1 MDILSSLNT
10 GGSGL
15 NISEL
20 TETLTKAE
28 IEPRKSLI
36 TERIDTAELR
46 LSGYERVRGQTER
59 LNEMLGLMRQ
69 LSPLAVRSDTSN
81 VQVSVADPAAV
92 DLKSAQIAVDRL
104 ATSQVL
110 NFAGYASADAEVG
123 QGSLTVAMGSW
134 SEDTPPVF
142 TQGSATAQTITFEP
156 GSTLADVAE
165 ALSQLDGV
173 SARVID
179 SGNGT
184 FSLGVT
190 SQTGATNALRFSTGA
205 GSDPGLAA
213 LDFSDDPAAVRVQ
226 AAGNAELSLN
236 GIPVTRS
243 SNAVSDLLP
252 GVDLT
257 LTAPTKAPASITA
270 TPDTEGS
277 LEAMQ
282 GFVDM
287 INTTRSLFSDLTERG
302 FGANS
307 TAGDLAGDTLT
318 ERMMFG
324 IETVLARGFGTSNTH
339 LAEIGVM
346 TERDGSLSLNAAKFT
361 EAVTDNPLLIEPLIR
376 DDLTASAPGVQV
388 GGTPAGT
395 PEAGAVQL
403 TRDPATGAAS
413 LDGVALVGQAQD
425 DGTWLYSANSGP
437 MRGITLTVAA
447 DTSAAE
453 IAFRPSMINSLQSYL
468 SDTIDNGASLEQ
480 RETTLRETIADETS
494 ALDALDTRSEDL
506 RARYLSRFTEMEQ
519 IITQLNSTGD
529 YLTNLIDG
537 WNSDN

>member
-36 TERIDTAELR
+36 SQRIDTAELR
-46 LSGYERVRGQTER
+46 LSGYERLRGQTET
-59 LNEMLGLMRQ
+59 LDEMLSLMRQ
-69 LSPLAVRSDTSN
+69 LSPLAVRSDTSAVRTN
-81 VQVSVADPAAV
+81 VTDAEAL
-92 DLKSAQIAVDRL
+92 DLTSAQISVNRL

-123 QGSLTVAMGSW
+123 AGTLTIAVGTW

-142 TQGSATAQTITFEP
+142 TQGAETANTITFAE

-165 ALSQLDGV
+165 ALNLLDGV
-173 SARVID
+173 SARVIN
-179 SGNGT
+179 SGDGT

-190 SQTGATNALRFSTGA
+190 SETGTANALRFSVAAGA
-205 GSDPGLAA
+205 DPRLAA
-213 LDFSDDPAAVRVQ
+213 LDFSADPTGVQ
-226 AAGNAELSLN
+226 VQTAGNAELSLN
-236 GIPVTRS
+236 GIPVSRA
-243 SNAVSDLLP
+243 SNTISDLLP

-257 LTAPTKAPASITA
+257 LTAPTTTPATITA

-277 LEAMQ
+277 LEVMQ

-287 INTTRSLFSDLTERG
+287 INATRTLFKDLTARG
-302 FGANS
+302 FGTG

-318 ERMMFG
+318 ESLMFG
-324 IETVLARGFGTSNTH
+324 METVLARGFGSADTH
-339 LAEIGVM
+339 LADIGVM
-346 TERDGSLSLNAAKFT
+346 TERDGRLSLDATKFT
-361 EAVTDNPLLIEPLIR
+361 AALNANPALLDPLIR
-376 DDLTASAPGVQV
+376 DDLSATGAELS
-388 GGTPAGT
+388 GTPTVA
-395 PEAGAVQL
+395 PEAGTFRL

-413 LDGVALVGQAQD
+413 LNGVALVGREQE
-425 DGTWLYSANSGP
+425 DGRWLYSVSSGP
-437 MRGITLTVAA
+437 MRGISLTVEA
-447 DTSAAE
+447 DVDTAE
-453 IAFRPSMINSLQSYL
+453 IRFGPSMLSSLQSYL
-468 SDTIDNGASLEQ
+468 GSALENDSSLARREDSLRDTIAE
-480 RETTLRETIADETS
+480 ETS

-506 RARYLSRFTEMEQ
+506 RARYLAKFTEMER

-529 YLTNLIDG
+529 YLTNLIDS
-537 WNSDN
+537 WNSNN

>member
-15 NISEL
+15 NIAEL

-36 TERIDTAELR
+36 SQRIDTAELR
-46 LSGYERVRGQTER
+46 LSGYERVRGQTET
-59 LNEMLGLMRQ
+59 LNEMLDVMRQ
-69 LSPLAVRSDTSN
+69 LSPMAVRSDSSG
-81 VQVSVADPAAV
+81 VQVSVTDPDAV

-123 QGSLTVAMGSW
+123 QGSLTVAMGNW
-134 SEDTPPVF
+134 SEDAPPVF
-142 TQGSATAQTITFEP
+142 TPSSASAQTITFAP

-190 SQTGATNALRFSTGA
+190 SQTGADNALRFSSSA
-205 GSDPGLAA
+205 DSDPGLAK
-213 LDFSDDPAAVRVQ
+213 LDFSADPAAVQVQ
-226 AAGNAELSLN
+226 AANNAELSLN
-236 GIPVTRS
+236 GIPVIRS
-243 SNAVSDLLP
+243 SNQVSDLLP
-252 GVDLT
+252 GVDISLI
-257 LTAPTKAPASITA
+257 APTTTPASITA

-277 LEAMQ
+277 LEVMQ

-287 INTTRSLFSDLTERG
+287 INATRSLFGDLTERG
-302 FGANS
+302 FGDGD

-318 ERMMFG
+318 ESVMLG
-324 IETVLARGFGTSNTH
+324 IETVLARGFGSTNTH
-339 LAEIGVM
+339 LADIGVM
-346 TERDGSLSLNAAKFT
+346 TERDGSLSLDADKFT
-361 EAVTDNPLLIEPLIR
+361 DALTENPRLLNPLTR
-376 DDLTASAPGVQV
+376 DDLTVSAPGVQV
-388 GGTPAGT
+388 AGTPAVALET
-395 PEAGAVQL
+395 GAVTL

-413 LDGVALVGQAQD
+413 LDGVALIGQAQD
-425 DGTWLYSANSGP
+425 DGSWLYSVNSGP
-437 MRGITLTVAA
+437 MRGITLTTAA
-447 DTSAAE
+447 DTTVAE
-453 IAFRPSMINSLQSYL
+453 IAFHPSMLSSLQSYL
-468 SDTIDNGASLEQ
+468 ADTIDNGTLLEQ
-480 RETTLRETIADETS
+480 RETTLRETITDES
-494 ALDALDTRSEDL
+494 NALDALDTRSEDL
-506 RARYLSRFTEMEQ
+506 RARYLSRFTEMER

>member
-20 TETLTKAE
+20 TETLAKAE

-36 TERIDTAELR
+36 SQRIDTAELR
-46 LSGYERVRGQTER
+46 LSGYERLRGQTET

-69 LSPLAVRSDTSN
+69 LSPLAVRSDTS
-81 VQVSVADPAAV
+81 AV
-92 DLKSAQIAVDRL
+92 RTIVTDAEALDLTSAQISVNRL

-123 QGSLTVAMGSW
+123 AGALTIAVGSW

-142 TQGSATAQTITFEP
+142 TQGAATANTITFAE

-165 ALSQLDGV
+165 ALNLLDGV

-179 SGNGT
+179 AGDGT

-190 SQTGATNALRFSTGA
+190 SETGSVNALRFSVAAGA
-205 GSDPGLAA
+205 DPRLAA
-213 LDFSDDPAAVRVQ
+213 FDFAADPTGVQ
-226 AAGNAELSLN
+226 VQTAGNAELSLN
-236 GIPVTRS
+236 GIPVTRA
-243 SNAVSDLLP
+243 SNTVSDLLP
-252 GVDLT
+252 GVELT
-257 LTAPTKAPASITA
+257 LTAPTVTPATITA

-277 LEAMQ
+277 LEVMQ

-287 INTTRSLFSDLTERG
+287 INATRTLFKDLTARG
-302 FGANS
+302 FGTG

-318 ERMMFG
+318 ESLMFG
-324 IETVLARGFGTSNTH
+324 MENVLARGFGSADTH
-339 LAEIGVM
+339 LADIGVM
-346 TERDGSLSLNAAKFT
+346 TERDGRLSLDETKFT
-361 EAVTDNPLLIEPLIR
+361 AALNANPALLDPLIR
-376 DDLTASAPGVQV
+376 DNLSATGAVLT
-388 GGTPAGT
+388 GTPTVA
-395 PEAGAVQL
+395 PEAGTFRL

-413 LDGVALVGQAQD
+413 LNGVALIGREQE
-425 DGTWLYSANSGP
+425 DGRWLYSVNSGP
-437 MRGITLTVAA
+437 LRGVSLTVEA
-447 DTSAAE
+447 DTDLAE
-453 IAFRPSMINSLQSYL
+453 IRFGPSMLSSLQSYL
-468 SDTIDNGASLEQ
+468 GSALENDSSLARREDSLRDTIAE
-480 RETTLRETIADETS
+480 ETS

-506 RARYLSRFTEMEQ
+506 RARYLARFTEMER

-529 YLTNLIDG
+529 YLTNLIDA
-537 WNSDN
+537 WNSDS

>member
-36 TERIDTAELR
+36 SQRIDTAELR
-46 LSGYERVRGQTER
+46 LSGYERLRGQTET
-59 LNEMLGLMRQ
+59 LDEMLSLMRQ
-69 LSPLAVRSDTSN
+69 LSPLAVRSDTSAVRTN
-81 VQVSVADPAAV
+81 VTDAEAL
-92 DLKSAQIAVDRL
+92 DLTSAQISVNRL

-123 QGSLTVAMGSW
+123 AGALTIAVGTW

-142 TQGSATAQTITFEP
+142 TQGAETANTITFAE

-165 ALSQLDGV
+165 ALNLLDGV
-173 SARVID
+173 SARVIN
-179 SGNGT
+179 SGDGT

-190 SQTGATNALRFSTGA
+190 SETGTANALRFSVAAGA
-205 GSDPGLAA
+205 DPRLAA
-213 LDFSDDPAAVRVQ
+213 LDFSADPTGVQ
-226 AAGNAELSLN
+226 VQTAGNAELSLN
-236 GIPVTRS
+236 GIPVSRA
-243 SNAVSDLLP
+243 SNTISDLLP

-257 LTAPTKAPASITA
+257 LTAPTTTPATITA

-277 LEAMQ
+277 LEVMQ

-287 INTTRSLFSDLTERG
+287 INATRTLFKDLTARG
-302 FGANS
+302 FGTG

-318 ERMMFG
+318 ESLMFG
-324 IETVLARGFGTSNTH
+324 METVLARGFGSADTH
-339 LAEIGVM
+339 LADIGVM
-346 TERDGSLSLNAAKFT
+346 TERDGRLSLDATKFT
-361 EAVTDNPLLIEPLIR
+361 AALNANPALLDPLIR
-376 DDLTASAPGVQV
+376 DALSATGAELS
-388 GGTPAGT
+388 GTPTVA
-395 PEAGAVQL
+395 PEAGTFRL

-413 LDGVALVGQAQD
+413 LNGVALVGREQE
-425 DGTWLYSANSGP
+425 DGRWLYSVSSGP
-437 MRGITLTVAA
+437 MRGISLTVEA
-447 DTSAAE
+447 DVDTAE
-453 IAFRPSMINSLQSYL
+453 IRFGPSMLSSLQSYL
-468 SDTIDNGASLEQ
+468 ASALENDSSLARREDSLRDTIAE
-480 RETTLRETIADETS
+480 ETS

-506 RARYLSRFTEMEQ
+506 RARYLAKFTEMER

-529 YLTNLIDG
+529 YLTNLIDS
-537 WNSDN
+537 WNSNN

>member
-36 TERIDTAELR
+36 SQRIDTAELR
-46 LSGYERVRGQTER
+46 LSGYERLRGQTET
-59 LNEMLGLMRQ
+59 LDEMLSLMRQ
-69 LSPLAVRSDTSN
+69 LSPLAVRSDTSAVRTN
-81 VQVSVADPAAV
+81 VTDAEAL
-92 DLKSAQIAVDRL
+92 DLTSAQISVNRL

-123 QGSLTVAMGSW
+123 AGALTIAVGTW

-142 TQGSATAQTITFEP
+142 TQGAETANTITFAE

-165 ALSQLDGV
+165 ALNLLDGV
-173 SARVID
+173 SARVIN
-179 SGNGT
+179 SGDGT

-190 SQTGATNALRFSTGA
+190 SETGTANALRFSVAAGA
-205 GSDPGLAA
+205 DPHLAA
-213 LDFSDDPAAVRVQ
+213 LDFSADPTGVQ
-226 AAGNAELSLN
+226 VQTAGNAELSLN
-236 GIPVTRS
+236 GIPVSRA
-243 SNAVSDLLP
+243 SNTISDLLP

-257 LTAPTKAPASITA
+257 LTAPTTTPATITA

-277 LEAMQ
+277 LEVMQ

-287 INTTRSLFSDLTERG
+287 INATRTLFKDLTARG
-302 FGANS
+302 FGTG

-318 ERMMFG
+318 ESLMFG
-324 IETVLARGFGTSNTH
+324 METVLARGFGSADTH
-339 LAEIGVM
+339 LADIGVM
-346 TERDGSLSLNAAKFT
+346 TERDGRLSLDATKFT
-361 EAVTDNPLLIEPLIR
+361 AALNANPALLDPLIR
-376 DDLTASAPGVQV
+376 DDLSATGAELS
-388 GGTPAGT
+388 GTPTVA
-395 PEAGAVQL
+395 PEAGTFRL

-413 LDGVALVGQAQD
+413 LNGVALVGREQE
-425 DGTWLYSANSGP
+425 DGRWLYSVSSGP
-437 MRGITLTVAA
+437 MRGISLTVEA
-447 DTSAAE
+447 DVDTAE
-453 IAFRPSMINSLQSYL
+453 IRFGPSMLSSLQSYL
-468 SDTIDNGASLEQ
+468 GSALENDSSLARREDSLRDTIAE
-480 RETTLRETIADETS
+480 ETS

-506 RARYLSRFTEMEQ
+506 RARYLAKFTEMER

-529 YLTNLIDG
+529 YLTNLIDS
-537 WNSDN
+537 WNSNN

>member
-36 TERIDTAELR
+36 SERIDTAELR
-46 LSGYERVRGQTER
+46 LSGYERLRGQTET
-59 LNEMLGLMRQ
+59 LNEMLTLMRQ
-69 LSPLAVRSDTSN
+69 LSPLAVRSDTPAIRTN
-81 VQVSVADPAAV
+81 VTDAEAL
-92 DLKSAQIAVDRL
+92 DLTSAQIDVTRL

-110 NFAGYASADAEVG
+110 NFAGYSSADAEVG
-123 QGSLTVAMGSW
+123 AGQLTIAVGSW
-134 SEDTPPVF
+134 SGDTPPVF
-142 TQGSATAQTITFEP
+142 TQGTATANTITFAE

-165 ALSQLDGV
+165 ALNLLEGV

-190 SQTGATNALRFSTGA
+190 SDTGTDNALRFSVDA
-205 GSDPGLAA
+205 AADPRLAA
-213 LDFSDDPAAVRVQ
+213 LDFSADPSSVQ
-226 AAGNAELSLN
+226 VQTAGNAELSLN
-236 GIPVTRS
+236 GIPVTRA
-243 SNAVSDLLP
+243 SNTITDLLP
-252 GVDLT
+252 GLELM
-257 LTAPTKAPASITA
+257 LTAPTTTPATITA

-277 LEAMQ
+277 LEVMQ

-287 INTTRSLFSDLTERG
+287 INATRTLFKDLTARG
-302 FGANS
+302 FGSGA

-318 ERMMFG
+318 EGLLRGM
-324 IETVLARGFGTSNTH
+324 ETVLARGFGSANTH
-339 LAEIGVM
+339 LADIGVM
-346 TERDGSLSLNAAKFT
+346 TERDGSLSLDARTFTTALNA
-361 EAVTDNPLLIEPLIR
+361 NPALLDPLIR
-376 DDLTASAPGVQV
+376 DDLGATGATIS
-388 GGTPAGT
+388 GTPTVA
-395 PEAGAVQL
+395 PEAGTFRL

-413 LDGVALVGQAQD
+413 LNGVALVGQEQE
-425 DGTWLYSANSGP
+425 DGRWLYSVNSGP
-437 MRGITLTVAA
+437 LRGTSVTVEA
-447 DTSAAE
+447 DVDTAE
-453 IAFRPSMINSLQSYL
+453 IRFGPSMLSSLQSYL
-468 SDTIDNGASLEQ
+468 GSVTESGASLAQ
-480 RETTLRETIADETS
+480 REDSLRDTIATETS

-506 RARYLSRFTEMEQ
+506 RARYLARFTEMER

-529 YLTNLIDG
+529 YLTNLIDA

>member
-36 TERIDTAELR
+36 TQRIDTAELR
-46 LSGYERVRGQTER
+46 LSGYERVRGQTET
-59 LNEMLGLMRQ
+59 LNEMLDVMRQ
-69 LSPLAVRSDTSN
+69 ASPLAVRSDTSG
-81 VQVSVADPAAV
+81 VQVSVTDPDAL

-123 QGSLTVAMGSW
+123 QGSLTVAMGNW

-142 TQGSATAQTITFEP
+142 TPGTATAQTITFAP

-165 ALSQLDGV
+165 ELSLLDGV

-184 FSLGVT
+184 FSLGVI
-190 SQTGATNALRFSTGA
+190 SQTGAANALRFSTDA
-205 GSDPGLAA
+205 GSDPGLAT
-213 LDFSDDPAAVRVQ
+213 LDFAADPAAVQVQ

-243 SNAVSDLLP
+243 SNEVSDLLP
-252 GVDLT
+252 GVDIS
-257 LTAPTKAPASITA
+257 LTAPTTTPASITA

-277 LEAMQ
+277 LEVMQ

-287 INTTRSLFSDLTERG
+287 INATRSLFSDLTERG
-302 FGANS
+302 FGEAD
-307 TAGDLAGDTLT
+307 TAGDLAGDILT
-318 ERMMFG
+318 ESVMLG
-324 IETVLARGFGTSNTH
+324 IETVLARGFGSTNTH
-339 LAEIGVM
+339 LADIGVM

-361 EAVTDNPLLIEPLIR
+361 EALTENPLLLNPLIR
-376 DDLTASAPGVQV
+376 DDLTASAPSVQV
-388 GGTPAGT
+388 GGAPAGS
-395 PEAGAVQL
+395 PETGAVTL

-413 LDGVALVGQAQD
+413 LDGVALIGQAQD
-425 DGTWLYSANSGP
+425 DGTWLYSVNSGP
-437 MRGITLTVAA
+437 MRGITLTAAA
-447 DTSAAE
+447 DTTAAE
-453 IAFRPSMINSLQSYL
+453 IAFRPSMLSSLQSYL
-468 SDTIDNGASLEQ
+468 SDTIDNGTLLEQ
-480 RETTLRETIADETS
+480 RETTLKETIADESS
-494 ALDALDTRSEDL
+494 ALEALDTRSEDL
-506 RARYLSRFTEMEQ
+506 RARYLSRFTEMER

>member
-20 TETLTKAE
+20 TETLTNAE

-36 TERIDTAELR
+36 SQRIDTAELR
-46 LSGYERVRGQTER
+46 LSGYERLRGQSETV
-59 LNEMLGLMRQ
+59 NEMLGLMRE
-69 LSPLAVRSDTSN
+69 LSPLTVRSDNAS
-81 VQVSVADPAAV
+81 VRVDVSDPEAL
-92 DLKSAQIAVDRL
+92 DMKSAQIAVDKL
-104 ATSQVL
+104 ASSQVL
-110 NFAGYASADAEVG
+110 NFTGYASADVEVG
-123 QGSLTVAMGSW
+123 AGTLTVAVGSW

-142 TQGSATAQTITFEP
+142 TQGPATANTITFAE
-156 GSTLADVAE
+156 GSTLTDVAE
-165 ALSQLDGV
+165 ALSLLDGV

-179 SGNGT
+179 SGDGT

-190 SQTGATNALRFSTGA
+190 SETGAENALRFTAGP

-213 LDFSDDPAAVRVQ
+213 LDFSADPTGVQ
-226 AAGNAELSLN
+226 VQTAGNAELSLN

-243 SNAVSDLLP
+243 SNTVSDLLP

-257 LTAPTKAPASITA
+257 LTGTTTAATITPA
-270 TPDTEGS
+270 PDTEGS
-277 LEAMQ
+277 LEVMQ

-287 INTTRSLFSDLTERG
+287 MNATRSLFGELTARG
-302 FGANS
+302 FGGTG

-318 ERMMFG
+318 ESMMFG
-324 IETVLARGFGTSNTH
+324 METILARGFGSTNTH
-339 LAEIGVM
+339 LADIGVM
-346 TERDGSLSLNAAKFT
+346 TERDGRFSLDATKFSDALT
-361 EAVTDNPLLIEPLIR
+361 ADPTLLDPFIR
-376 DDLTASAPGVQV
+376 DDLSATGAQV
-388 GGTPAGT
+388 TGTPASATDAGT
-395 PEAGAVQL
+395 FRL

-413 LDGVALVGQAQD
+413 LEGVALIGREQD
-425 DGTWLYSANSGP
+425 DGSWLYSVNSGP
-437 MRGITLTVAA
+437 MRGISLTVEA
-447 DTSAAE
+447 DTDFAE
-453 IAFRPSMINSLQSYL
+453 ISFGPSMLTSLQSYL
-468 SDTIDNGASLEQ
+468 TDTVQNGASLSQ
-480 RETTLRETIADETS
+480 REDSLRDTIADESS

-506 RARYLSRFTEMEQ
+506 QARYLSRFTEMER

>member
-36 TERIDTAELR
+36 SQRIDTAELR
-46 LSGYERVRGQTER
+46 LSGYERLRGQTET
-59 LNEMLGLMRQ
+59 LDEMLSLMRQ
-69 LSPLAVRSDTSN
+69 LSPLAVRSDTSAVRTN
-81 VQVSVADPAAV
+81 VTDAEAL
-92 DLKSAQIAVDRL
+92 DLTSAQISVNRL

-123 QGSLTVAMGSW
+123 AGALTIAVGSW

-142 TQGSATAQTITFEP
+142 TQGAETANTITFAE

-165 ALSQLDGV
+165 ALNLLDGV
-173 SARVID
+173 SARVIN
-179 SGNGT
+179 SGDGT

-190 SQTGATNALRFSTGA
+190 SETGTANALRFSVAAGA
-205 GSDPGLAA
+205 DPRLAA
-213 LDFSDDPAAVRVQ
+213 LDFSADPTGVQ
-226 AAGNAELSLN
+226 VQTAGNAELSLN
-236 GIPVTRS
+236 GIPVSRA
-243 SNAVSDLLP
+243 SNTISDLLP

-257 LTAPTKAPASITA
+257 LTAPTTTPATITA

-277 LEAMQ
+277 LEVMQ

-287 INTTRSLFSDLTERG
+287 INATRTLFKDLTARG
-302 FGANS
+302 FGTG

-318 ERMMFG
+318 ESLMFG
-324 IETVLARGFGTSNTH
+324 METVLARGFGSADTH
-339 LAEIGVM
+339 LADIGVM
-346 TERDGSLSLNAAKFT
+346 TERDGRLSLDATKFT
-361 EAVTDNPLLIEPLIR
+361 AALNANPALLDPLIR
-376 DDLTASAPGVQV
+376 DDLSATGAELS
-388 GGTPAGT
+388 GTPTVA
-395 PEAGAVQL
+395 PEAGTFRL

-413 LDGVALVGQAQD
+413 LNGVALVGREQE
-425 DGTWLYSANSGP
+425 DGRWLYSVSSGP
-437 MRGITLTVAA
+437 MRGISLTVEA
-447 DTSAAE
+447 DVDTAE
-453 IAFRPSMINSLQSYL
+453 IRFGPSMLSSLQSYL
-468 SDTIDNGASLEQ
+468 GSALENDSSLARREDSLRDTIAE
-480 RETTLRETIADETS
+480 ETS

-506 RARYLSRFTEMEQ
+506 RARYLAKFTEMER

-529 YLTNLIDG
+529 YLTNLIDS
-537 WNSDN
+537 WNSNN

>member
-36 TERIDTAELR
+36 SQRIDTAELR
-46 LSGYERVRGQTER
+46 LSGYERLRGQTET
-59 LNEMLGLMRQ
+59 LDEMLSLMRQ
-69 LSPLAVRSDTSN
+69 LSPLAVRSDTSAVRTN
-81 VQVSVADPAAV
+81 VTDAEAL
-92 DLKSAQIAVDRL
+92 DLTSAQISVNRL

-123 QGSLTVAMGSW
+123 AGALTIAVGTW

-142 TQGSATAQTITFEP
+142 TQGAETANTITFAE

-165 ALSQLDGV
+165 ALNLLDGV
-173 SARVID
+173 SARVIN
-179 SGNGT
+179 SGDGT

-190 SQTGATNALRFSTGA
+190 SETGTANALRFSVAAGA
-205 GSDPGLAA
+205 DPRLAA
-213 LDFSDDPAAVRVQ
+213 LDFSADPTGVQ
-226 AAGNAELSLN
+226 VQTAGNAELSLN
-236 GIPVTRS
+236 GIPVSRA
-243 SNAVSDLLP
+243 SNTISDLLP

-257 LTAPTKAPASITA
+257 LTAPTTTPATITA

-277 LEAMQ
+277 LEVMQ

-287 INTTRSLFSDLTERG
+287 INATRTLFKDLTARG
-302 FGANS
+302 FGTG

-318 ERMMFG
+318 ESLMFG
-324 IETVLARGFGTSNTH
+324 METVLARGFGSADTH
-339 LAEIGVM
+339 LADIGVM
-346 TERDGSLSLNAAKFT
+346 TERDGRLSLDATKFT
-361 EAVTDNPLLIEPLIR
+361 AALNANPALLDPLIR
-376 DDLTASAPGVQV
+376 DDLSATGAELS
-388 GGTPAGT
+388 GTPTVA
-395 PEAGAVQL
+395 PEAGTFRL

-413 LDGVALVGQAQD
+413 LNGVALVGREQE
-425 DGTWLYSANSGP
+425 DGRWLYSVSSGP
-437 MRGITLTVAA
+437 MRGISLTVEA
-447 DTSAAE
+447 DVDTAE
-453 IAFRPSMINSLQSYL
+453 IRFGPSMLSSLQSYL
-468 SDTIDNGASLEQ
+468 GSALENDSSLARREDSLRDTIAE
-480 RETTLRETIADETS
+480 ETS

-506 RARYLSRFTEMEQ
+506 RARYLAKFTEMER

-529 YLTNLIDG
+529 YLTNLIDS
-537 WNSDN
+537 WNSNN

>member
-28 IEPRKSLI
+28 VEPRKSLI
-36 TERIDTAELR
+36 SQRIDTAELR
-46 LSGYERVRGQTER
+46 LSGYERLRGQTET

-69 LSPLAVRSDTSN
+69 LSPLAVRSDTS
-81 VQVSVADPAAV
+81 AV
-92 DLKSAQIAVDRL
+92 RTIVTDAEALDLTSAQISVNRL

-123 QGSLTVAMGSW
+123 AGALTIAVGSW

-142 TQGSATAQTITFEP
+142 TQGAATANTITFAE

-165 ALSQLDGV
+165 ALNLLDGV

-179 SGNGT
+179 AGDGT

-190 SQTGATNALRFSTGA
+190 SETGSANALRFSV
-205 GSDPGLAA
+205 
-213 LDFSDDPAAVRVQ
+213 DPAADPRLAAFDFAADPTGVQ
-226 AAGNAELSLN
+226 VQTAGNAELSLN
-236 GIPVTRS
+236 GIPVTRA
-243 SNAVSDLLP
+243 SNTVSDLLP
-252 GVDLT
+252 GVELT
-257 LTAPTKAPASITA
+257 LTAPTVTPATITA

-277 LEAMQ
+277 LEVMQ

-287 INTTRSLFSDLTERG
+287 INATRTLFKDLTARG
-302 FGANS
+302 FGTG

-318 ERMMFG
+318 ESLMFG
-324 IETVLARGFGTSNTH
+324 MENVLARGFGSADTH
-339 LAEIGVM
+339 LADIGVM
-346 TERDGSLSLNAAKFT
+346 TERDGRLSLDETKFT
-361 EAVTDNPLLIEPLIR
+361 AALNANPALLDPLIR
-376 DDLTASAPGVQV
+376 DNLSATGAVLT
-388 GGTPAGT
+388 GTPTVA
-395 PEAGAVQL
+395 PEAGTFRL

-413 LDGVALVGQAQD
+413 LNGVALIGREQE
-425 DGTWLYSANSGP
+425 DGRWLYSVNSGP
-437 MRGITLTVAA
+437 LRGVSLTVEA
-447 DTSAAE
+447 DTDLAE
-453 IAFRPSMINSLQSYL
+453 IRFGPSMLSSLQSYL
-468 SDTIDNGASLEQ
+468 GSALENDSSLARREDSLRDTIAE
-480 RETTLRETIADETS
+480 ETS

-506 RARYLSRFTEMEQ
+506 RARYLARFTEMER

-529 YLTNLIDG
+529 YLTNLIDA
-537 WNSDN
+537 WNSDS

>member
-36 TERIDTAELR
+36 SQRIDTAELR
-46 LSGYERVRGQTER
+46 LSGYERLRGQTET
-59 LNEMLGLMRQ
+59 LDEMLSLMRQ
-69 LSPLAVRSDTSN
+69 LSPLAVRSDTSAVRTN
-81 VQVSVADPAAV
+81 VTDAEAL
-92 DLKSAQIAVDRL
+92 DLTSAQISVNRL

-123 QGSLTVAMGSW
+123 AGALTIAVGTW

-142 TQGSATAQTITFEP
+142 TQGAETANTITFAE

-165 ALSQLDGV
+165 ALNLLDGV
-173 SARVID
+173 SARVIN
-179 SGNGT
+179 SGDGT

-190 SQTGATNALRFSTGA
+190 SETGTANALRFSVAAGA
-205 GSDPGLAA
+205 DPRLAA
-213 LDFSDDPAAVRVQ
+213 LDFSADPTGVQ
-226 AAGNAELSLN
+226 MQTAGNAELSLN
-236 GIPVTRS
+236 GIPVSRA
-243 SNAVSDLLP
+243 SNTISDLLP

-257 LTAPTKAPASITA
+257 LTAPTTTPATITA

-277 LEAMQ
+277 LEVMQ

-287 INTTRSLFSDLTERG
+287 INATRTLFKDLTARG
-302 FGANS
+302 FGTG

-318 ERMMFG
+318 ESLMFG
-324 IETVLARGFGTSNTH
+324 METVLARGFGSADTH
-339 LAEIGVM
+339 LADIGVM
-346 TERDGSLSLNAAKFT
+346 TERDGRLSLDATKFT
-361 EAVTDNPLLIEPLIR
+361 KALTANPALLDPLIR
-376 DDLTASAPGVQV
+376 DDLSATGAELS
-388 GGTPAGT
+388 GTPTVA
-395 PEAGAVQL
+395 PEAGTFRL

-413 LDGVALVGQAQD
+413 LNGVALVGREQE
-425 DGTWLYSANSGP
+425 DGRWLYSVSSGP
-437 MRGITLTVAA
+437 MRGISLTVEA
-447 DTSAAE
+447 DVDTAE
-453 IAFRPSMINSLQSYL
+453 IRFGPSMLSSLQSYL
-468 SDTIDNGASLEQ
+468 GSALENDSSLARREDSLRDTIAE
-480 RETTLRETIADETS
+480 ETS

-506 RARYLSRFTEMEQ
+506 RARYLAKFTEMER

-529 YLTNLIDG
+529 YLTNLIDS
-537 WNSDN
+537 WNSNN

>member
-36 TERIDTAELR
+36 TQRIDSAELR
-46 LSGYERVRGQTER
+46 LSGYERVRGQTET
-59 LNEMLGLMRQ
+59 LNEMLDVMRQ
-69 LSPLAVRSDTSN
+69 ASPLAVRSDTSG
-81 VQVSVADPAAV
+81 VQVSVTDPDAL

-123 QGSLTVAMGSW
+123 QGSLTVAMGNW

-142 TQGSATAQTITFEP
+142 TPGSATAQTITFAP

-165 ALSQLDGV
+165 ELSLLDGV

-184 FSLGVT
+184 FSLGVI
-190 SQTGATNALRFSTGA
+190 SQTGAANALRFSTDA
-205 GSDPGLAA
+205 GSDPGLAS
-213 LDFSDDPAAVRVQ
+213 LDFAADPAAVQVQ

-243 SNAVSDLLP
+243 TNEVSDLLP
-252 GVDLT
+252 GVDIK
-257 LTAPTKAPASITA
+257 LTAPTTTPASITA

-277 LEAMQ
+277 LEVMQ

-287 INTTRSLFSDLTERG
+287 INATRSLFSDLTERG
-302 FGANS
+302 FGEAD
-307 TAGDLAGDTLT
+307 TAGDLAGDILT
-318 ERMMFG
+318 EGVMLG
-324 IETVLARGFGTSNTH
+324 IATVLARGFGSTNTH
-339 LAEIGVM
+339 LADIGVM

-361 EAVTDNPLLIEPLIR
+361 EALTENPLLLNPLIR

-388 GGTPAGT
+388 GGAPAGS
-395 PEAGAVQL
+395 PETGAVTL

-413 LDGVALVGQAQD
+413 LDGVALIGQAQN
-425 DGTWLYSANSGP
+425 DGTWLYSVNSGP
-437 MRGITLTVAA
+437 MRGITLTAAA
-447 DTSAAE
+447 DTTAAE
-453 IAFRPSMINSLQSYL
+453 IAFRPSMLSSLQSYL
-468 SDTIDNGASLEQ
+468 SDTIDNGTLLEQ
-480 RETTLRETIADETS
+480 RETTLKETIADESS
-494 ALDALDTRSEDL
+494 ALEALDTRSEDL
-506 RARYLSRFTEMEQ
+506 RARYLSRFTEMER